1 MPKLVRMTTVP
12 VSLQFLLRGQ
22 MRFMKEQGFD
32 VTMISSDG
40 PELGPLIAQEGCPHI
55 SVTLTRKITP
65 WQDLKSLIR
74 LARIFRKIKP
84 DIVHTH
90 TPKAGLIGMWA
101 AMFAA
106 VPVRLHTIAGLPWM
120 ESSGLMRF
128 VLKTVEKLTALP
140 AHKVYP
146 NSKALLQYLQQQGI
160 ARNKMKVLG
169 SGSSNGINSSFFSR
183 SPELESA
190 AAALKNEAG
199 LKGQGMVWIFIGRL
213 VRDKGMGELLDSF
226 SSIHKRY
233 PDDQLWLLGNE
244 EQDLDPLDEHHR
256 KLLHEHPAVRCWG
269 FQPDVRPYL
278 AAAEVLV
285 FPSYREGFP
294 NVPMQAGAMGCALI
308 LSDINGCNE
317 IVDHGTNG
325 LLVPVKQMQA
335 LEQAMEQLR
344 ADAQLRHRLAS
355 AIREKIVTRF
365 DQETLWHIILAEY
378 QELLQG
384 GKKH

>member
-1 MPKLVRMTTVP
+1 MPRLVRMTTVP

-22 MRFMKEQGFD
+22 MRFMKEHGFD
-32 VTMISSDG
+32 VTMLSSDG
-40 PELGPLIAQEGCPHI
+40 PEVGPLMEQEGCPHI

-65 WQDLKSLIR
+65 WQDMLSLIR
-74 LARIFRKIKP
+74 LVRVFRRLRP

-101 AMFAA
+101 AMLAG

-120 ESSGLMRF
+120 ESTGLMRF
-128 VLKTVEKLTALP
+128 ILKTVEKLTALP
-140 AHKVYP
+140 AHRVYP
-146 NSKALLQYLQQQGI
+146 NSKALLQYLHTQGI
-160 ARNKMKVLG
+160 ARNKMQVLG
-169 SGSSNGINSSFFSR
+169 GGSSNGINSRFFSR
-183 SPELESA
+183 SPELEQA
-190 AAALKNEAG
+190 ATALKNQAG
-199 LKGQGMVWIFIGRL
+199 LKNGGLVWIFIGRL
-213 VRDKGMGELLDSF
+213 VRDKGLGELLDAF
-226 SSIHKRY
+226 SSIHSRY
-233 PDDQLWLLGNE
+233 PNDQLWLLGNE
-244 EQDLDPLDEHHR
+244 EQDLDPLDDHHR

-325 LLVPVKQMQA
+325 LLVPVKQKQA
-335 LEQAMEQLR
+335 LEQAMQELRSNEQLR
-344 ADAQLRHRLAS
+344 RTLAS
-355 AIREKIVTRF
+355 AIREKIVKRF
-365 DQETLWHIILAEY
+365 DQETLWYIILAEY
-378 QELLQG
+378 QGLLTTA
-384 GKKH
+384 KKK